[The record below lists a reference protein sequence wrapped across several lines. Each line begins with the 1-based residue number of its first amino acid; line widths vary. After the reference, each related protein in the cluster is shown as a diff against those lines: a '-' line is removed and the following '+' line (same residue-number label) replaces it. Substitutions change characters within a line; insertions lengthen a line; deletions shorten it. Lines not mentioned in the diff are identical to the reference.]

1 MEANVSRAES
11 APTIATLTAAVAGQ
25 PDAVRSALDQVTL
38 RCAPHSK
45 REAAA
50 VAGALRN
57 ELSRV
62 YEEALGSLSVTDH
75 DLLHRL
81 SACADGISGIE
92 AWLAG

>member
-1 MEANVSRAES
+1 MDADISHAES
-11 APTIATLTAAVAGQ
+11 AATIATLTAAATGQ
-25 PDAVRSALDQVTL
+25 SEAVRSALDQVTL
-38 RCAPHSK
+38 RCAPHSQQ
-45 REAAA
+45 EAAA
-50 VAGALRN
+50 MAGALRS

-81 SACADGISGIE
+81 SACTDGISGIE